1 MRPMS
6 DPPAQR
12 SERARWSRTHSAA
25 LGALLGMAVSLVH
38 VLIQILRQ
46 NPRDAFP
53 FAHILL
59 EYLGLTAA
67 GALLLLALA
76 EMRNRLVRAR

>member
-1 MRPMS
+1 
-6 DPPAQR
+6 
-12 SERARWSRTHSAA
+12 
-25 LGALLGMAVSLVH
+25 MAVSLVH
-38 VLIQILRQ
+38 VLLHILRQ

-59 EYLGLTAA
+59 EYLALTAA
-67 GALLLLALA
+67 GAILLLVVA